1 MEEPH
6 KQNVEEARHK
16 RDYSLAYLSKQRK
29 KNSRQGFCT
38 RIS

>member
-29 KNSRQGFCT
+29 KKAGKAFVLE
-38 RIS
+38 